1 MRRLYRLYIKAPRL
15 QRTPWDNPNRAC
27 WAWTPGASRLE
38 GKIPPPTANAPE
50 DGWLVVGRQSVPF
63 GKSHF
68 LGDRLVSG
76 RVDPK
81 KIPKRRHFEEGKKTH
96 FEAAKVMEVLRVR
109 SDGFF
114 SGFQLGWCLGSVW
127 TFQGCNYA
135 SLSFFWLLASL
146 KLVLWSLGA
155 WCVVRN
161 EGSWAEP
168 FYG

>member
-1 MRRLYRLYIKAPRL
+1 MINVLLFDCPQKNGSHLMRRLYRLYIKAPRL

-68 LGDRLVSG
+68 LEDRLVSG

-81 KIPKRRHFEEGKKTH
+81 KIPKRRHFEEGKKNTFWSRQSH
-96 FEAAKVMEVLRVR
+96 GGVAGSFGWVFFRISIGLMFRFR
-109 SDGFF
+109 MNF
-114 SGFQLGWCLGSVW
+114 SGV
-127 TFQGCNYA
+127 
-135 SLSFFWLLASL
+135 
-146 KLVLWSLGA
+146 
-155 WCVVRN
+155 
-161 EGSWAEP
+161 
-168 FYG
+168 